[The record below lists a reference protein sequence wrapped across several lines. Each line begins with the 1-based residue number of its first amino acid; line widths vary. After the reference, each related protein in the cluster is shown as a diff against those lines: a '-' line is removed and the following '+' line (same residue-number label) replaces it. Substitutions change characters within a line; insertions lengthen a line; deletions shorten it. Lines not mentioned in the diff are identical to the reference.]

1 MSVDREIIIHPI
13 ITEKAVKL
21 QEENKYVFKVNPKA
35 TKNEIKKAV
44 QEMFGVT
51 VLKVNTVN
59 VPGKKKRLGR
69 FEGRTA
75 SWKKAIVYVKPG
87 ERIKAF
93 DIS

>member
-35 TKNEIKKAV
+35 TKSEIKKAV

>member
-1 MSVDREIIIHPI
+1 VNTDREIIIHPI

-21 QEENKYVFKVNPKA
+21 QEENKYVFRVNPKA

-69 FEGRTA
+69 FEGRTSA
-75 SWKKAIVYVKPG
+75 WKKAIVYVKPG